1 MEKKKGFFE
10 DEKVDIKMTVGVMLI
25 IMVTCG
31 VLGFIYETIFYRIDL
46 GYFVKRGSSFGPWVP
61 IYAFGGLLLT
71 LGNYKLRKHPIAVLM
86 LSAGITGA
94 LEYITGMVLW
104 EVWHTRLWDYNIEIW
119 NWGNIN
125 GYICFRSVALF
136 AFSGLA
142 LVYLGIPA
150 ILKLVKKMPEKVF
163 YAVSYGAGILFFV
176 DIIIYMIIN

>member
-104 EVWHTRLWDYNIEIW
+104 EVWHTRRKEFPHPDS
-119 NWGNIN
+119 
-125 GYICFRSVALF
+125 CQA
-136 AFSGLA
+136 
-142 LVYLGIPA
+142 
-150 ILKLVKKMPEKVF
+150 
-163 YAVSYGAGILFFV
+163 
-176 DIIIYMIIN
+176 